1 MLYFAI
7 EIHLKMLCE
16 VCQFILVIS
25 KFSTPCPSPK
35 KTMKH
40 ALGFHSF
47 ITIKSRINI
56 DIVQQV

>member
-1 MLYFAI
+1 MLSFAI
-7 EIHLKMLCE
+7 EIHLKMLSE

-25 KFSTPCPSPK
+25 KSSTK

-40 ALGFHSF
+40 ALGFHNF

-56 DIVQQV
+56 DIVQQI